1 LSDAG
6 KSKRRPGG
14 SGAALGAQVVRYS
27 SIFSGGL
34 VITNVLAFASTIVIA
49 HLLGPA
55 EFGQLALLLFLAG
68 LLNMAFNLGSKQG
81 TMRRVFGADDDED
94 DDDDAE
100 EEGLSEASQRS
111 LGTGIVLTSLLA
123 ATGTVTVVLLAPQVA
138 DLLLGGSGD
147 RELVLWAA
155 AAGGLGA
162 IYRLASLAVWMERRP
177 VAFVVLESAQ
187 PLLVL
192 IAMVALV
199 ASGGGLEGAIA
210 GTAIGTAVST
220 VVTVAALRG
229 SFELCFEP
237 REALQIMRL
246 GAPRIPVHASF
257 WMINSAQIFFLSRYV
272 SHTDLG
278 IFALAQRAGIVVALL
293 PTGFRRALR
302 PLKRTTAFAALE
314 EEYGS
319 EVARGQQLGYFLLVT
334 LASLL
339 AITLLADPVV
349 SLAPAAYADAA
360 PLIPLMAAAMVSPTV
375 FRMLNKSAKYR
386 RKRRTF
392 IYSAV
397 VAGLLFIAGCL
408 TLIPW
413 LGLPGAPVAMM
424 LAFTAPGAYIFYL
437 SQWGKEPITMPYRS
451 LAIATIL
458 AAACALGY
466 YALDPSGILL
476 EIALGL
482 VLLLA
487 WAVLAILAGA
497 IPSYHRGPLIHMARA
512 AIGRGAARFD
522 SERALR
528 ALSDEDREALR
539 LAIVERRPLEQIGP
553 GPGPGPDGGAEH
565 VARALRR
572 AAEGGGAFAG
582 ADSEHDAAI
591 AEYLFSSQTVASRD
605 STAKRLIRD
614 DGVSPEDLRELETV
628 LEDLEGVPEGAW
640 KRRATPAR
648 SGQRA

>member
-1 LSDAG
+1 LSDGG
-6 KSKRRPGG
+6 KSQGRPGG
-14 SGAALGAQVVRYS
+14 SGAVLGAQVVRYS

-34 VITNVLAFASTIVIA
+34 VITNLLAFVSTIVIA

-55 EFGQLALLLFLAG
+55 EFGQFALLLFLAG

-94 DDDDAE
+94 DDDDADDE
-100 EEGLSEASQRS
+100 ELSEANQRS
-111 LGTGIVLTSLLA
+111 LGTGIALTTLLA
-123 ATGTVTVVLLAPQVA
+123 VIGTATVVALAPQVA
-138 DLLLGGSGD
+138 DLLLGGSED

-162 IYRLASLAVWMERRP
+162 VYRLASLAVWMERRP

-187 PLLVL
+187 PLLIL
-192 IAMVALV
+192 IVVIVLV
-199 ASGGGLEGAIA
+199 ASGAGLEGAIA

-220 VVTVAALRG
+220 VVTVLALRG

-257 WMINSAQIFFLSRYV
+257 WTINSAQIFFLSRYV
-272 SHTDLG
+272 SNTDLG

-302 PLKRTTAFAALE
+302 PLKRTMAFAAVE
-314 EEYGS
+314 DQYGS
-319 EVARGQQLGYFLLVT
+319 NVARGQQLCYFLLVT

-349 SLAPAAYADAA
+349 SLVPPAYADAA
-360 PLIPLMAAAMVSPTV
+360 PLIPLMAAAMVSPTA

-392 IYSAV
+392 IVSAV

-413 LGLPGAPVAMM
+413 LGLEGAPVAMM
-424 LAFTAPGAYIFYL
+424 LAFAVPGAYIFYL
-437 SQWGKEPITMPYRS
+437 SQSGKEPMAVPYRS
-451 LAIATIL
+451 LAVATIL
-458 AAACALGY
+458 AAGCALGY
-466 YALDPSGILL
+466 YAVDPSGIVLQTALALALL
-476 EIALGL
+476 GVWAALVIATG
-482 VLLLA
+482 V
-487 WAVLAILAGA
+487 V
-497 IPSYHRGPLIHMARA
+497 PSYHRGPLIHMART
-512 AIGRGAARFD
+512 AIGRGPARFD
-522 SERALR
+522 SEEALR
-528 ALSDEDREALR
+528 SLGPEDREALR
-539 LAIVERRPLEQIGP
+539 LAIVERRPLEEVGSRA
-553 GPGPGPDGGAEH
+553 GADGGAEH

-572 AAEGGGAFAG
+572 AADLGGALAG
-582 ADSEHDAAI
+582 DASEHDAAI
-591 AEYLFSSQTVASRD
+591 AEYLFSAQTVAGRD
-605 STAKRLIRD
+605 LTAKRLIRD
-614 DGVSPEDLRELETV
+614 DGVSPGDLRELEAV
-628 LEDLEGVPEGAW
+628 LEDLERAPAEAW
-640 KRRATPAR
+640 TGDAVPAR
-648 SGQRA
+648 

>member
-1 LSDAG
+1 LSDG
-6 KSKRRPGG
+6 RPSESRPGG
-14 SGAALGAQVVRYS
+14 SGAVLGAQVVRYS

-34 VITNVLAFASTIVIA
+34 VVTNLLAFASTIVVA
-49 HLLGPA
+49 HLLSPA
-55 EFGQLALLLFLAG
+55 EFGQFALLLFLAG
-68 LLNMAFNLGSKQG
+68 LLNLVFNLGSKQG

-94 DDDDAE
+94 DDDEDE
-100 EEGLSEASQRS
+100 DEGLSDASQRS
-111 LGTGIVLTSLLA
+111 LGTGIVLTTLLA
-123 ATGTVTVVLLAPQVA
+123 AVGTAIVVLLASQVA
-138 DLLLGGSGD
+138 DLLLGETSD
-147 RELVLWAA
+147 RAVVLWAA

-162 IYRLASLAVWMERRP
+162 VYRLASLAVWMERRP
-177 VAFVVLESAQ
+177 VAFVALESAQ
-187 PLLVL
+187 PLLILAAV
-192 IAMVALV
+192 IVLV

-220 VVTVAALRG
+220 VLTVLALRG

-257 WMINSAQIFFLSRYV
+257 WTINSSQVFLLSRFV

-302 PLKRTTAFAALE
+302 PLKRTTAFAAVE
-314 EEYGS
+314 DQYGS
-319 EVARGQQLGYFLLVT
+319 QVARGQQLGYFLLVT

-349 SLAPAAYADAA
+349 SMAPPSYADAA

-397 VAGLLFIAGCL
+397 VAGITFVGASLL
-408 TLIPW
+408 LIPW
-413 LGLPGAPVAMM
+413 LGLEGAPVAMM
-424 LAFTAPGAYIFYL
+424 VAFAVPGAYIFYL
-437 SQWGKEPITMPYRS
+437 SQWGRDPIAMPYRW
-451 LAIATIL
+451 LATSTAL

-466 YALDPSGILL
+466 YAIDPSGIVVQ
-476 EIALGL
+476 IALAL
-482 VLLLA
+482 ALLLA
-487 WAVLAILAGA
+487 WAVLVFATV
-497 IPSYHRGPLIHMARA
+497 IPSYHRRPLIQMARSA
-512 AIGRGAARFD
+512 VGRGHARFD
-522 SERALR
+522 SEDALR
-528 ALSDEDREALR
+528 ALGPEDHEALR
-539 LAIVERRPLEQIGP
+539 LAIVERRPLEEIGSTL
-553 GPGPGPDGGAEH
+553 GGRGGAEQ

-582 ADSEHDAAI
+582 AASEHDAVI
-591 AEYLFSSQTVASRD
+591 AEYLFSSTTVASRD
-605 STAKRLIRD
+605 QVAKRLIRD
-614 DGVSPEDLRELETV
+614 EGVSPGDLRELEAV
-628 LEDLEGVPEGAW
+628 LDELEGVSEERWNAGTVAVP
-640 KRRATPAR
+640 TR
-648 SGQRA
+648 SA